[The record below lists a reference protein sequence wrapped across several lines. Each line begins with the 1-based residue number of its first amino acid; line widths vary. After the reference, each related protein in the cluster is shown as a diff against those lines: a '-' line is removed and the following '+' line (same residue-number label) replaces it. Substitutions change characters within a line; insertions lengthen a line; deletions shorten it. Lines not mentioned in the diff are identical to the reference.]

1 MGIYKR
7 FCLIVFTIT
16 TALLVV
22 ACAPGNPGSTSAS
35 NYTPQQV
42 LERSAEAMQHI
53 TSSQFALDTTLS
65 LSGLPTDLGTEPPAD
80 TETETAMPSELNIT
94 VTGTGVQALPE
105 QMQLDLAITAADQ
118 TTETSQIL
126 DGENV
131 YIQNPQDGSWYVI
144 DRQAFEGSASNLYSG
159 YSIDQQTLLASLQ
172 TIALE
177 DRGLEDRNGQQLR
190 HIHATLTEEDVK
202 RLFDENPQ
210 LKNQFSMT
218 DIDTLLESVQ
228 TFDSTIDLWI
238 DEQDFYLHETQ
249 FTLNLSTATDSESTD
264 GVTVALDMNVKLSE
278 FNQPVDIT
286 PPAEAVPIENPEDIY
301 TPDTPAA

>member
-7 FCLIVFTIT
+7 FCLIVFTVM

-35 NYTPQQV
+35 DYTPQQV
-42 LERSAEAMQHI
+42 LEQSAEAMQKI
-53 TSSQFALDTTLS
+53 TSSQLAFDTTLH
-65 LSGLPTDLGTEPPAD
+65 LSGLPTEIGTE
-80 TETETAMPSELNIT
+80 TSETPTALPSELDIS

-105 QMQLDLAITAADQ
+105 QMQLDLNITSGDQ

-126 DGENV
+126 DRNHVYVKNAQDEN
-131 YIQNPQDGSWYVI
+131 WYVM
-144 DRQAFEGSASNLYSG
+144 DRQVFEESASNLYSG
-159 YSIDQQTLLASLQ
+159 YNIDQQTLLASLQ

-177 DRGLEDRNGQQLR
+177 DKGLEDRDGQQLR

-202 RLFDENPQ
+202 RLLDENPQ

-218 DIDTLLESVQ
+218 DIDTLLENVQ
-228 TFDSTIDLWI
+228 TFSTTIDLWI

-249 FTLNLSTATDSESTD
+249 FTLDLSTATDSESTD
-264 GVTVALDMNVKLSE
+264 GVTVALDMNLKLSE
-278 FNQPVDIT
+278 FNQPVNIT
-286 PPAEAVPIENPEDIY
+286 PPAEAVPIDSPEDIY
-301 TPDTPAA
+301 TPATPTA